1 MTQVQR
7 AAAAARHWLTTES
20 LPLWGTAGVD
30 ASGAFHERL
39 DFDGRPDLNS
49 PRRMRVQARQLY
61 VFSEAALR
69 GWWPPARGV
78 ADAGFEALLRDCWAR
93 DGKPGFLHAMTAD
106 GAPLDLKRDTY
117 DHAFG
122 LFALAWY
129 YRLSGEPRALAL
141 AHEIVDLLQRDL
153 ADPINGG
160 FLESRPAALPRRSD
174 PHMHLLEAALE
185 WSEATGE
192 ARFADIARDMAG
204 LFHGRFFDRDSGTL
218 GEFFGA
224 DLRPAQGPAGQ
235 VVAPGHHFEWS
246 WLLAWAQRRGLGAAR
261 AEADALYDFGLRHG
275 LDRRGFAIDECD
287 RQGRQ
292 VRLSR
297 RAWPQTELIKAHL
310 NRARQ
315 GDPTKAEAAAQVT
328 LDFLDAY
335 LATDV
340 RGLWM
345 DQFDADGR
353 GMADAAPAST
363 LYHVA
368 VAFRELLLFAET

>member
-1 MTQVQR
+1 MIEAIGLSKFYR
-7 AAAAARHWLTTES
+7 DFAAVRDVS
-20 LPLWGTAGVD
+20 
-30 ASGAFHERL
+30 
-39 DFDGRPDLNS
+39 
-49 PRRMRVQARQLY
+49 
-61 VFSEAALR
+61 FS
-69 GWWPPARGV
+69 
-78 ADAGFEALLRDCWAR
+78 
-93 DGKPGFLHAMTAD
+93 
-106 GAPLDLKRDTY
+106 
-117 DHAFG
+117 
-122 LFALAWY
+122 
-129 YRLSGEPRALAL
+129 
-141 AHEIVDLLQRDL
+141 I
-153 ADPINGG
+153 
-160 FLESRPAALPRRSD
+160 
-174 PHMHLLEAALE
+174 
-185 WSEATGE
+185 
-192 ARFADIARDMAG
+192 
-204 LFHGRFFDRDSGTL
+204 
-218 GEFFGA
+218 
-224 DLRPAQGPAGQ
+224 PAGQ

-315 GDPTKAEAAAQVT
+315 GDPTKADAAAQVT
-328 LDFLDAY
+328 LDFLDVY

-353 GMADAAPAST
+353 GMTDAAPAST
-363 LYHVA
+363 LYHVV